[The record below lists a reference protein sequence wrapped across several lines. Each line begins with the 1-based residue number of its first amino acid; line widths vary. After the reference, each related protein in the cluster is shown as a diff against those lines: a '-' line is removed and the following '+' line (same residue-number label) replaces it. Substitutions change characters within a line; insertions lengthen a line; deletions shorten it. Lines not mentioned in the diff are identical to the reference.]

1 MNDRRGHRKLRLHS
15 NKHWQPK
22 PKRLPVSIPLRDV
35 SVLKV
40 SLPLSFQVSL
50 PLCSFVDAPVRSLDI
65 LHSRL
70 KQCNGIP
77 SGIVT
82 QCVQMLS

>member
-40 SLPLSFQVSL
+40 SLPL
-50 PLCSFVDAPVRSLDI
+50 CSFVDAPVRSLDI